1 MNLFRKTWERIF
13 PPIQPLAPG
22 IYQYQS
28 PADAA
33 TPLRLHLRIEPD
45 GQSVLIVNA
54 STVVHLNPTATEY
67 VYHLIKETP
76 EEQVITEMGK
86 RYNIRR
92 EIVRRDYRDLKDRV
106 SALVTTRD
114 LDPVSDLGFNRQDPY
129 LAPASAPYRL
139 DCALTYRLDDGVG
152 HYAPLERV
160 SRELNQAEWE
170 TILDKAWNAGIP
182 HVVFTGGEP
191 TLRPDL
197 FALVGHAETLGMVA
211 GLITNG
217 LRLSETKYLHQ
228 LLQSGLDHVMILLD
242 SSDEQCWEAVR
253 DTLQEDIALT
263 VHLTLNQYELDHF
276 DETLNHLVTLGA
288 QSFSL
293 SAASL
298 EFKDALVEKRKEI
311 ADHHLH
317 LVWDMPVPY
326 SHFHPVAVELAE
338 PDPDTDIVITGPGRA
353 WIYVEPDGDVLPGQ
367 GHYQEVLG
375 NMLTDAWETIWQHAQ
390 ESSIITR

>member
-1 MNLFRKTWERIF
+1 MNLFRKTWEQIF
-13 PPIQPLAPG
+13 PPVQPLASG

-28 PADAA
+28 PADAT

-45 GQSVLIVNA
+45 GQSILIVNA

-86 RYNIRR
+86 RYNARK
-92 EIVRRDYRDLKDRV
+92 EIVRRDYHDLKDRLN
-106 SALVTTRD
+106 ALVATRD
-114 LDPVSDLGFNRQDPY
+114 LDPVSDLGFNRQEPY
-129 LAPASAPYRL
+129 LAPISAPYRL

-152 HYAPLERV
+152 HLAPLERV
-160 SRELNQAEWE
+160 SRELDQAEWE
-170 TILDKAWNAGIP
+170 TILDKAWASGIP
-182 HVVFTGGEP
+182 HAVFTGGEP

-197 FALVGHAETLGMVA
+197 CALIAHAESLGMVA

-242 SSDEQCWEAVR
+242 SSDEQCWEAIR
-253 DTLQEDIALT
+253 DTLQEDIALI
-263 VHLTLNQYELDHF
+263 VHLTLNPYELAHF
-276 DETLNHLVTLGA
+276 DETLDHLVAYGA
-288 QSFSL
+288 QNISL
-293 SAASL
+293 SVESM
-298 EFKDALVEKRKEI
+298 EFKDALVEKRQVI
-311 ADHHLH
+311 ADHHLR
-317 LVWDMPVPY
+317 LVWDLPVPY

-338 PDPDTDIVITGPGRA
+338 PDPDADFVATGPGRA

-367 GHYQEVLG
+367 GRYQEVLG
-375 NMLTDAWETIWQHAQ
+375 NLLTDTWETIWHNAQ
-390 ESSIITR
+390 ENSSTVR